1 MARIARGCLPANTAL
16 QKDALLALTKSA
28 TVFISL
34 LASEANNL
42 TDKKTIQPADVSAAL
57 GECEHGYARA
67 RVMGET
73 QLWEQEVRVKR
84 RGWRDNQIAREKE
97 REKDKEGKQG
107 EEEDEDEDEE
117 AGDSM
122 HIDGQSEH
130 STASHPPIK
139 IKLTNGAKISSH
151 SKPTGGAEAEAADEE
166 SDDDDENGDDEE
178 EDADEDQKDDEE
190 ELENADTAEGE
201 AAEGGRERDDPR
213 QRKGQVRKLMAPGG
227 AVDLDDEDESS
238 SDHDSGRNE

>member
-42 TDKKTIQPADVSAAL
+42 TDKKTIQPADIFAAL
-57 GECEHGYARA
+57 GECEHGYART

-107 EEEDEDEDEE
+107 EEQDEDEDEE

-122 HIDGQSEH
+122 HVDGQSDH
-130 STASHPPIK
+130 STGSHPPIK
-139 IKLTNGAKISSH
+139 IKLINGAKISSH
-151 SKPTGGAEAEAADEE
+151 STTTAEAEAAEEE
-166 SDDDDENGDDEE
+166 SDNDDDENGDDEE

-213 QRKGQVRKLMAPGG
+213 QRKGQARKLMAPGG
-227 AVDLDDEDESS
+227 AVDLDDEDESN
-238 SDHDSGRNE
+238 SDHDGGRNE